1 LDWIGLY
8 VVGSDDSTEGLN
20 PSSSL
25 TWQYTGGATSGGL
38 QFTASG
44 TSGSYEFRYFLNNS
58 ATKVATSNTV
68 TVGTTPPPTGGVIY
82 AGQGGSL
89 TTSEG
94 TWTFGGVSPDGVDSY
109 CLLNGVADGW
119 AAQME
124 IVGGSLYALNTV
136 NGNWYLRQNGTWID
150 TGTTAPSSG
159 GTAPPP
165 PSPSPAPPSS
175 GTNLVQDPDFENQ
188 TATGGGPL
196 VAPWEG
202 DGPATI
208 GVDGSNGMN
217 GSKCGY
223 IYDDGSGAVSLISQV
238 LAVSPNTNY
247 TLSCFVQTGSAF
259 PAQGGMGVKDG
270 NWNILG
276 NQSFGQMSDY
286 TQLTVTFNSGSNTSV
301 WVYVGFEDQGPGAW
315 IHVDNWSMK

>member
-1 LDWIGLY
+1 MPPSSTFTLSASPATVAPNGAVTASWTAPAGQTSALDWIGLY
-8 VVGSDDSTEGLN
+8 VVGLDDSTEGLN
-20 PSSSL
+20 PSSNR
-25 TWQYTGGATSGGL
+25 TWQYTGGS
-38 QFTASG
+38 
-44 TSGSYEFRYFLNNS
+44 TSGSLYFAAPASSGAYEFRYFLNNS
-58 ATKVATSNTV
+58 STRVATSNTV
-68 TVGTTPPPTGGVIY
+68 TVGSTPPPPATG
-82 AGQGGSL
+82 
-89 TTSEG
+89 
-94 TWTFGGVSPDGVDSY
+94 
-109 CLLNGVADGW
+109 
-119 AAQME
+119 
-124 IVGGSLYALNTV
+124 
-136 NGNWYLRQNGTWID
+136 
-150 TGTTAPSSG
+150 
-159 GTAPPP
+159 
-165 PSPSPAPPSS
+165 
-175 GTNLVQDPDFENQ
+175 NLIQDPDFENQ

-208 GVDGSNGMN
+208 GVDRSNGMN

-238 LAVSPNTNY
+238 VAVSPNTNY

-301 WVYVGFEDQGPGAW
+301 WVYVGFQDQGAGAW
-315 IHVDNWSMK
+315 IHADNWSMK